1 MAWHRSRQYTTT
13 KAKEVAKELSLTIQ
27 AACWLWP
34 APGGRTLRLESC
46 VAVILMDFADAT
58 PRNNPASAFHSWQ
71 ILAQFACFCEFVE
84 RLGKSRRMTSATF
97 IPARDVEE

>member
-46 VAVILMDFADAT
+46 VAVILMDFADVT
-58 PRNNPASAFHSWQ
+58 PRNNPASALFSLNSHVFVNSWS
-71 ILAQFACFCEFVE
+71 ASGS
-84 RLGKSRRMTSATF
+84 LG
-97 IPARDVEE
+97 V